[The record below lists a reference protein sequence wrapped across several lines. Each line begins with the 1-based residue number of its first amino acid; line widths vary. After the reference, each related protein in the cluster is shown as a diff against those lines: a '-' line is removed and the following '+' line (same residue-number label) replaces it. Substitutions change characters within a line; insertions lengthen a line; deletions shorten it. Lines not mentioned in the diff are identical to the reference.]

1 MEIPLALTVLAGVL
15 LYGLVFSVVAL
26 KRGASEAL
34 NAEDEA
40 PILESQPQ
48 LIEKKNP
55 ESISG
60 KMSRRAEYASDLRFG
75 GNKVITLPFG
85 NEEDAFQKN
94 AQSNQ

>member
-1 MEIPLALTVLAGVL
+1 MEIPLAITVLAGVL
-15 LYGLVFSVVAL
+15 LYGLVFCVVAL

-34 NAEDEA
+34 SAEDEA

-48 LIEKKNP
+48 LIQKKNP
-55 ESISG
+55 ESIEG

-85 NEEDAFQKN
+85 NEQESIEKN
-94 AQSNQ
+94 AQINQ